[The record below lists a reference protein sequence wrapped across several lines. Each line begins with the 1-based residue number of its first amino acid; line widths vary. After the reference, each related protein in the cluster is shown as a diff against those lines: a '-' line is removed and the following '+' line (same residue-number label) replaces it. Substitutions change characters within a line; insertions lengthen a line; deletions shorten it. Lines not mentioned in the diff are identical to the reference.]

1 MRTSTLIAAAVLA
14 ASAAGAAQAY
24 EVDWKRGRVYF
35 RQICTSCHLSQAK
48 KTIAPNERTKADWA
62 GYLQADK
69 HMKGKDTA
77 KQYFS
82 KPYRAGIKGS
92 NAAAAK
98 FADVPEQDLMEDVR
112 GFLLKGAKD
121 GDAPASCS

>member
-24 EVDWKRGRVYF
+24 EADWKRGRVYF

-48 KTIAPNERTKADWA
+48 KSIAPNERTKADWA

-69 HMKGKDTA
+69 HMKGLTA
-77 KQYFS
+77 KGLPAEGCQGRR
-82 KPYRAGIKGS
+82 RAGQLQLSTGPAHHTHRKGPFPCRRLHS
-92 NAAAAK
+92 GAAA
-98 FADVPEQDLMEDVR
+98 
-112 GFLLKGAKD
+112 
-121 GDAPASCS
+121 